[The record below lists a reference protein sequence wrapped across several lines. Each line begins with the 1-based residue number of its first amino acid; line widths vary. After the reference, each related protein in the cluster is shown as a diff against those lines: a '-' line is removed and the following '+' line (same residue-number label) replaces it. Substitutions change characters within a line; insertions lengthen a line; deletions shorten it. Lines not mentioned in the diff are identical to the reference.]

1 MNEAVNA
8 WLCDQEARRLSRSL
22 RKQGRYALSLLMV
35 WLREAHGVDDWRA
48 VTENH
53 LREFLIYLERDYRG
67 EQNKQ
72 VKISSIQTWL
82 ARVRDFFGWM
92 QRRGKLLYNPV
103 EGVTMPKATRSL
115 PRVLAEAEI
124 SRLIEMPD
132 VRTTIGL
139 RDRALMEVLYATGMR
154 HGELHG
160 LDLYDVDTRVRRV
173 VIREGKGLRDR
184 IVPLTQ
190 NAAHWLDRY
199 LSVARPE
206 LAAGHLWGKGNS
218 RKKRVVN
225 PSPALWL
232 SVTGCRFSYI
242 MISQIIHDYAAAAGV
257 RASAHTFRHS
267 CATHLLR
274 RGADLRHIQELL
286 GHNKLD
292 TTVLYTHL
300 TVDDLRTAVTEAHQR
315 LAESNPK
322 KL

>member
-1 MNEAVNA
+1 MNEAVDA
-8 WLCDQEARRLSRSL
+8 WLCDQQARRLSRSL
-22 RKQGRYALSLLMV
+22 RKQGRYALSLLMI
-35 WLREAHGVDDWRA
+35 WLREAHGIDDWRA

-53 LREFLIYLERDYRG
+53 LREFLTFLERDYRS
-67 EQNKQ
+67 EQNKG
-72 VKISSIQTWL
+72 VKISSIKTWL
-82 ARVRDFFGWM
+82 ARVRDFFAWM
-92 QRRGKLLYNPV
+92 QRRGRLLYNPA
-103 EGVTMPKATRSL
+103 ERVTMPKAARSL
-115 PRVLAEAEI
+115 PRVLDEAEM

-132 VRTTIGL
+132 VKTTIGL

-160 LDLYDVDTRVRRV
+160 LDLYDVDTRARRI
-173 VIREGKGLRDR
+173 VIRGGKGERDR

-199 LSVARPE
+199 LSVSRPE
-206 LAAGHLWGKGNS
+206 LAAGHLWGKGES

-242 MISQIIHDYAAAAGV
+242 MIWQIIQAYAAAAGV
-257 RASAHTFRHS
+257 KASAHTFRHS

-286 GHNKLD
+286 GHQKLD

-315 LAESNPK
+315 LAENK
-322 KL
+322 REEL